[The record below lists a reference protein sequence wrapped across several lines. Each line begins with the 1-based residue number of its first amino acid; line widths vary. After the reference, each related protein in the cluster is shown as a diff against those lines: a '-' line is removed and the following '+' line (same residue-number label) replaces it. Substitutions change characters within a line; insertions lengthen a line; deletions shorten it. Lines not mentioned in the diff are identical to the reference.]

1 VIIVDKPPI
10 LLQKTGIEEE
20 GATLYVR
27 ACHTGPEVPL
37 SAAAIH
43 TYVSML
49 HDSRSSFVL
58 LLLPVHGRRRG
69 KKKDGAKWGS
79 TPRLARYQTPSVTAF
94 FLSCTNGSLAQ
105 QQPQSFR
112 SGRRPRLLV
121 YRARRRH
128 HRKQIHRQETD
139 PFVPSSRF
147 GSVHGHVLACVTA
160 HASGWWLATRVRSCG
175 ESRGKPVWSALFT
188 YVHVRADS
196 L

>member
-69 KKKDGAKWGS
+69 KKKGWSKMGKHA
-79 TPRLARYQTPSVTAF
+79 TARA
-94 FLSCTNGSLAQ
+94 
-105 QQPQSFR
+105 
-112 SGRRPRLLV
+112 
-121 YRARRRH
+121 
-128 HRKQIHRQETD
+128 
-139 PFVPSSRF
+139 VPDTI
-147 GSVHGHVLACVTA
+147 C
-160 HASGWWLATRVRSCG
+160 
-175 ESRGKPVWSALFT
+175 
-188 YVHVRADS
+188 DS
-196 L
+196 LFFILHKRFAGTAAAAELPFRQAAAAISLPGPTTPPP

>member
-1 VIIVDKPPI
+1 LWTSHPSCCRKRGLKRKEPLCTYGLVIPDRRSPYP
-10 LLQKTGIEEE
+10 LLLYIHTSPCSTTRDRALFFYFYPYMGE
-20 GATLYVR
+20 GAV
-27 ACHTGPEVPL
+27 
-37 SAAAIH
+37 
-43 TYVSML
+43 
-49 HDSRSSFVL
+49 
-58 LLLPVHGRRRG
+58 